1 MMEKVA
7 CTEIADKLTAY
18 ADGELPQHESGMV
31 AEHLA
36 QCPDCRK
43 TLSALED
50 SLRLTRI
57 IWDDNLARTDNIDL
71 ALPAKSRSRRR
82 LRYVAVAAGI
92 LLAVTCSV
100 IRYATVK
107 EPTFQEIEHQIAQA
121 ASATRLL
128 AALELLAEY
137 PDAELIVQQQYLHIV
152 DMYPQ
157 TAAADKAKARIKE
170 LSERRL

>member
-1 MMEKVA
+1 MEKAV

-43 TLSALED
+43 MLSALED

-57 IWDDNLARTDNIDL
+57 IWDDNLAQADNIDL
-71 ALPAKSRSRRR
+71 ALPAKPRSHRR
-82 LRYVAVAAGI
+82 LRYLAVAAGI
-92 LLAVTCSV
+92 LLVVTCSV

-107 EPTFQEIEHQIAQA
+107 EPTFQEIEHHIAQA
-121 ASATRLL
+121 ASATKLL

-137 PDAELIVQQQYLHIV
+137 PDAQPIELQQYLHIV

-157 TAAADKAKARIKE
+157 TTAADEAKARIKE
-170 LSERRL
+170 LSERRP

>member
-1 MMEKVA
+1 MEKAV
-7 CTEIADKLTAY
+7 CTEIADKLTAF
-18 ADGELPQHESGMV
+18 ADGELPQHESDIV

-50 SLRLTRI
+50 SLRLAHI
-57 IWDDNLARTDNIDL
+57 IWDDNMAQAGNIDL
-71 ALPAKSRSRRR
+71 ALPAKPRLRRR

-100 IRYATVK
+100 IRYTTVK
-107 EPTFQEIEHQIAQA
+107 EPTFQEIEHHIAQA
-121 ASATRLL
+121 ASATQLL
-128 AALELLAEY
+128 TALELLAEY
-137 PDAELIVQQQYLHIV
+137 PDAEPIVQQQYLHIV

-157 TAAADKAKARIKE
+157 TTAADKAKTRIKE
-170 LSERRL
+170 LSKRRL

>member
-1 MMEKVA
+1 MEKAV

-18 ADGELPQHESGMV
+18 ADGELPQQESGMV

-50 SLRLTRI
+50 SLRLAHI
-57 IWDDNLARTDNIDL
+57 IWDDNLTQADNIDL
-71 ALPAKSRSRRR
+71 ALPAKPRSPRR
-82 LRYVAVAAGI
+82 LWYAAVAAGI

-107 EPTFQEIEHQIAQA
+107 EPTFQEIEQHIAQA

-137 PDAELIVQQQYLHIV
+137 PDAEPIVQQQYRHIV
-152 DMYPQ
+152 DMYPE
-157 TAAADKAKARIKE
+157 TTAADKAKARIKE
-170 LSERRL
+170 LSKRRL

>member
-1 MMEKVA
+1 MF
-7 CTEIADKLTAY
+7 
-18 ADGELPQHESGMV
+18 
-31 AEHLA
+31 
-36 QCPDCRK
+36 
-43 TLSALED
+43 
-50 SLRLTRI
+50 
-57 IWDDNLARTDNIDL
+57 DNLARTDNIDL
-71 ALPAKSRSRRR
+71 ALPTKSRSRRR

-107 EPTFQEIEHQIAQA
+107 EPTFQEIEHHIAQA

-137 PDAELIVQQQYLHIV
+137 PDAQPIVQQQYLHIV